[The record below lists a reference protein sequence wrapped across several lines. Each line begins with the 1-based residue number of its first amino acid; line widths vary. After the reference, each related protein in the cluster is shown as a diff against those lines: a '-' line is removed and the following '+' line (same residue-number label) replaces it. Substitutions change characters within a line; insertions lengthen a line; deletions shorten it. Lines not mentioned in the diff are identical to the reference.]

1 MRSTVRCLGRGVG
14 LVLGVLA
21 ATAAVHAQA
30 DRWVRPAAP
39 PPPRESSDVH
49 QMTILN
55 GANRT
60 VHYFANGNV
69 SPGDSTT
76 LKDLERAENELSYAQ
91 NLEALKREY
100 VHSERILEK
109 ERRYVQQMLYGR
121 SVSSSAPNPFA
132 FSTGFGGRFGLVGN
146 GYPFGFP
153 YNYGGYGYGGFGAMI
168 GGGSVSETDNLAYG
182 TGYEGPIKEAVA
194 QTISRQATPEYT
206 AAVYRNYGAALARA
220 ANTPVLRDSLALG
233 KPKGR
238 PEIGEAAYGQTIP
251 GGPTFQAGR
260 PVTLTLKGGGT
271 LEGTVVG
278 EDPDWVAVE
287 TSNSIVNVRKA
298 EVVKGE
304 QKKPGGKEKEPA
316 PKK

>member
-1 MRSTVRCLGRGVG
+1 
-14 LVLGVLA
+14 LVLGVLVA
-21 ATAAVHAQA
+21 AAAVHAQA
-30 DRWVRPAAP
+30 DRGVRPAAP
-39 PPPRESSDVH
+39 PPPPANSDVH
-49 QMTILN
+49 QMTIFN

-60 VHYFANGNV
+60 VHYFADNAKV

-100 VHSERILEK
+100 VHSERVLEK

-121 SVSSSAPNPFA
+121 SVSSSAPSPFA
-132 FSTGFGGRFGLVGN
+132 VSTSFGGRYGLVGN

-153 YNYGGYGYGGFGAMI
+153 YNYGGYGYGGSSAMI

-206 AAVYRNYGAALARA
+206 AAVYRNYGAAVARA

-233 KPKGR
+233 KPGKGR
-238 PEIGEAAYGQTIP
+238 PETVGEAAYAQTVP
-251 GGPTFQAGR
+251 GGPTFRAGN
-260 PVTLTLKGGGT
+260 PVTLTLRGGGT
-271 LEGTVVG
+271 VDGTVVG
-278 EDPDWVAVE
+278 EDPDWVTVE
-287 TSNSIVNVRKA
+287 KADRVVNVRKS

-304 QKKPGGKEKEPA
+304 QKKPEGKEPA